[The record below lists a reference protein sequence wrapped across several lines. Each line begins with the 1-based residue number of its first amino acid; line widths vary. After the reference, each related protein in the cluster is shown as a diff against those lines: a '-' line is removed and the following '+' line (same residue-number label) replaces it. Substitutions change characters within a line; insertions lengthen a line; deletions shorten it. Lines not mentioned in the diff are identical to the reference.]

1 MPEKASSGMM
11 DGVPSMRRD
20 GGAVLCYSFPP
31 YGDAPAESARASAGA
46 ALLSQLRAGNQRST
60 DVRRL
65 LCRDL
70 PPLWYAAG
78 IARRTRN
85 RIMDPVPVLAADV
98 DSSSAARANQNNPTR
113 AKPTLVRGLSL
124 LDSVLLLV
132 SGIIGSSI
140 FLTAK
145 DIAVPLPQPI
155 LFLLVWVL
163 GAVISLFGCVAF
175 AELGSMFPDSGGQ
188 YIYLREAYG
197 DLVAFLYG
205 WMLFAVANGGSIA
218 ALSVASAA
226 YLGKVFP
233 VASEQRVVFALLG
246 ISVTRAHVLGLVLIA
261 ILTYVNVVGLRWGT
275 LLQNVSTWT
284 KFTAMAA
291 FVVLGFAIG
300 KGSWSN
306 FHAPGTSL
314 TMGLA
319 PTQLISAL
327 GVGLIAVFWAYDGWV
342 YITWVAG
349 EVKEPRRNVP
359 LAMVLGVL
367 AVGVIYVAMNMT
379 YVYALPL
386 KEIAV
391 HETIAHAAAEALFS
405 PGAAMWLSLVI
416 AVSCFS
422 AAATCTLSGARV
434 YLAMAQDGVFFKRMA
449 VIHPKWRTPAFSLV
463 GQGAWAAALTL
474 SGRYDQ
480 LYTYVIYGMVLSYT
494 LTVMGMFLLR
504 WKRPEIPRPYRC
516 TGYPWLPAIYVLIG
530 AAWTL
535 NTIITRPS
543 EAFWGTAIVLVGVP
557 GYLYWKRSGR
567 A

>member
-1 MPEKASSGMM
+1 M
-11 DGVPSMRRD
+11 DPISVTTTTE
-20 GGAVLCYSFPP
+20 A
-31 YGDAPAESARASAGA
+31 
-46 ALLSQLRAGNQRST
+46 
-60 DVRRL
+60 
-65 LCRDL
+65 
-70 PPLWYAAG
+70 AAG
-78 IARRTRN
+78 SRK
-85 RIMDPVPVLAADV
+85 PEAA
-98 DSSSAARANQNNPTR
+98 S
-113 AKPTLVRGLSL
+113 PTLVRGLTL

-145 DIAVPLPQPI
+145 DIAGPLPQPM
-155 LFLLVWVL
+155 LFLLVWVI
-163 GAVISLFGCVAF
+163 GGVISLFGCVAF
-175 AELGSMFPDSGGQ
+175 AELGSMFPESGGQ
-188 YIYLREAYG
+188 YVYLREAYG

-218 ALSVASAA
+218 ALAVAAA
-226 YLGKVFP
+226 VYTGQVFP
-233 VASEQRVVFALLG
+233 VVSQEHVVLSVAG
-246 ISVTRAHVLGLVLIA
+246 IAITRAHLFGLLLIA

-284 KFTAMAA
+284 KFIAMAS

-300 KGSWSN
+300 KGDWSH
-306 FHAPGTSL
+306 FRGHGVGL
-314 TMGLA
+314 TMGLH
-319 PTQLISAL
+319 PTQLISAM
-327 GVGLIAVFWAYDGWV
+327 GIALIAVFWAYDGWV

-359 LAMVLGVL
+359 LAMVLGVIV
-367 AVGVIYVAMNMT
+367 VGAIYMAMNMT
-379 YVYALPL
+379 YLYALPL
-386 KEIAV
+386 TEIAK
-391 HETIAHAAAEALFS
+391 HETIAHAAAAALFS
-405 PGAAMWLSLVI
+405 PHAAVWLSLMI

-449 VIHPKWRTPAFSLV
+449 VIHPKWRTPAFSLI
-463 GQGAWAAALTL
+463 GQGIWAALLTV

-494 LTVMGMFLLR
+494 LTVIGMFLLR

-516 TGYPWLPAIYVLIG
+516 TGYPWLPAIYVLVG

-535 NTIITRPS
+535 NTILTRPT

-557 GYLYWKRSGR
+557 GYLYWKRTGR
-567 A
+567 KAAAVE

>member
-1 MPEKASSGMM
+1 
-11 DGVPSMRRD
+11 
-20 GGAVLCYSFPP
+20 
-31 YGDAPAESARASAGA
+31 
-46 ALLSQLRAGNQRST
+46 
-60 DVRRL
+60 
-65 LCRDL
+65 
-70 PPLWYAAG
+70 
-78 IARRTRN
+78 
-85 RIMDPVPVLAADV
+85 MDPIPALPASEDPLSGSQPS
-98 DSSSAARANQNNPTR
+98 DQ
-113 AKPTLVRGLSL
+113 KPTLVRGLGL

-145 DIAVPLPQPI
+145 DIAGPLPQPV

-163 GAVISLFGCVAF
+163 GALISLCACFAF

-197 DLVAFLYG
+197 DLIAFLYG
-205 WMLFAVANGGSIA
+205 WMLFSVANGGTIA

-226 YLGKVFP
+226 YVGQVFP
-233 VASEQRVVFALLG
+233 VVSQDHVVVAFAG
-246 ISVTRAHVLGLVLIA
+246 IIVTRAHLLGLILITL
-261 ILTYVNVVGLRWGT
+261 LTYVNVVGLRWGT

-300 KGSWSN
+300 KGHWSN
-306 FHAPGTSL
+306 FHSQGVGLS
-314 TMGLA
+314 MGVGPA
-319 PTQLISAL
+319 QLISAL

-367 AVGVIYVAMNMT
+367 AVGVIYIAMNLT
-379 YVYALPL
+379 YMYALPM
-386 KEIAV
+386 KEIAA
-391 HETIAHAAAEALFS
+391 HETIAHAAAAVLFS
-405 PGAAMWLSLVI
+405 PRAAVWLSLMI

-449 VIHPKWRTPAFSLV
+449 VIHPKWRTPAFSLI
-463 GQGAWAAALTL
+463 GQGVWAAALTL

-494 LTVMGMFLLR
+494 LTVIGMFLLR

-530 AAWTL
+530 TAWTL
-535 NTIITRPS
+535 NTIITRPT
-543 EAFWGTAIVLVGVP
+543 EAFWGTAIVLIGVP
-557 GYLYWKRSGR
+557 GYLYWKRGNR
-567 A
+567 KTAAAE